1 MKFMMEEEHVKD
13 FIRDIW
19 SELSEEDIDEI
30 VKEMRRSP
38 IARDG
43 SDKIPA
49 DWRPKNA
56 EEYIDFVKSL
66 NSL

>member
-1 MKFMMEEEHVKD
+1 MGHIIDETAVKD
-13 FIRDIW
+13 FICDIW

-30 VKEMRRSP
+30 VKEMRRFF
-38 IARDG
+38 IARDE

-56 EEYIDFVKSL
+56 EEYIDLFTSL
-66 NSL
+66 